1 MRKILLAILIAI
13 LCSSFTAEARNPY
26 AGPATVRVRGYTR
39 SDGTYVRPHVRTAPD
54 GIKSN
59 NLSF

>member
-1 MRKILLAILIAI
+1 MKKFLLAILIAVSC
-13 LCSSFTAEARNPY
+13 LSFTAEARNPY
-26 AGPATVRVRGYTR
+26 AAPATVSVRGYTR